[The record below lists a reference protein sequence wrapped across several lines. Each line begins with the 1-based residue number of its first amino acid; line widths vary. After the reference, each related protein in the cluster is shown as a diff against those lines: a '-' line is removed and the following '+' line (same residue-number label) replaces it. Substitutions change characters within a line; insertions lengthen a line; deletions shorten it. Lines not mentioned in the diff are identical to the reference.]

1 MSDLQNKIAEL
12 ISLNKEGEYWDFKLK
27 HHENPVD
34 LVLDIICLANTVRH
48 KGNRFLI
55 LGVDPI
61 SYEIKGLE
69 ETTPVRTQADIIT
82 TLRNAGFANQSFPD
96 ITLENVCV
104 ASHTLHVVVIS
115 DKHQKPYYLG
125 KDYAKNGTLIR
136 AGVVYS
142 RTADTNTPKDS
153 TATPN
158 DIELMWQ
165 ERFGLTLP
173 IFERFKIYLK
183 DHKSWNAEEYVSYY
197 TLMPEFS
204 IRCDDADYSL
214 DYTQEWT
221 RGEIGSHY
229 ASGNN
234 AHYMNA
240 CYHQTVIAKI
250 HLVGFD
256 GGKKHIV
263 APDWSPYGSGRIY
276 YYLQDSLE
284 YAYQMHLAGRYGED
298 HSQQICYTSGNYLN
312 TFSIP
317 LFRDKGDLA
326 SFISYA
332 QKPATD
338 RSETNK
344 EEQTKIFY
352 EALEAYNRFR
362 ASGAVGSGEVTT

>member
-1 MSDLQNKIAEL
+1 MNDLREKIEQL
-12 ISLNKEGEYWDFKLK
+12 IALKKEGDYWDFKLK
-27 HHENPVD
+27 HHDHAVE

-48 KGNRFLI
+48 KGVRFLI
-55 LGVDPI
+55 LGVDPD
-61 SYEIKGLE
+61 SYEIKGVE
-69 ETTPVRTQADIIT
+69 GTTPKRTQADIIT

-96 ITLENVCV
+96 ITLENICF
-104 ASHTLHVVVIS
+104 AGHTLHVVVIS

-125 KDYAKNGTLIR
+125 KDYAKDGKRIR

-142 RTADTNTPKDS
+142 RTADTNTPQDS

-173 IFERFKIYLK
+173 IFERFKLYLK
-183 DHKSWNAEEYVSYY
+183 DHRNWKSEDDASYY
-197 TLMPEFS
+197 ALMPEFS
-204 IRCDDADYSL
+204 LRCDEADHSL

-221 RGEIGSHY
+221 RGEIGSQY
-229 ASGNN
+229 TSGNN

-250 HLVGFD
+250 HLVSFD

-263 APDWSPYGSGRIY
+263 APDWSPYGSGRVY

-298 HSQQICYTSGNYLN
+298 HSQQICYTSGKYFN

-317 LFRDKGDLA
+317 VFRDKGDLA
-326 SFISYA
+326 AFIGHA
-332 QKPATD
+332 QKPSTD
-338 RSETNK
+338 RPETNE

-352 EALEAYNRFR
+352 EALETYNRFR
-362 ASGAVGSGEVTT
+362 ASGAVVQGEITA